1 MQGHTRIKMLTS
13 GNDDDHSRLLKVK
26 QSSEILEPT
35 NELELSPTVIVF
47 VSATSFSAMECC
59 KLRVEMVRTIFAR
72 QRLHLEEEG

>member
-1 MQGHTRIKMLTS
+1 
-13 GNDDDHSRLLKVK
+13 
-26 QSSEILEPT
+26 LEHA

-72 QRLHLEEEG
+72 QSLHLEEEEEEG

>member
-1 MQGHTRIKMLTS
+1 MLAS

-26 QSSEILEPT
+26 RSSEILEHA

-72 QRLHLEEEG
+72 QRLHLVEEEEEEEG